1 MAFMR
6 LNKCF
11 QLNAKD
17 KINCNTYMLKNS
29 LCFVLSSCI
38 LCSLKKKKKKKKKK
52 KTTFIYL
59 FIVGCVGSSS
69 CTDFSLVAASVG

>member
-38 LCSLKKKKKKKKKK
+38 LCSLKKKNKKP
-52 KTTFIYL
+52 TFIYL